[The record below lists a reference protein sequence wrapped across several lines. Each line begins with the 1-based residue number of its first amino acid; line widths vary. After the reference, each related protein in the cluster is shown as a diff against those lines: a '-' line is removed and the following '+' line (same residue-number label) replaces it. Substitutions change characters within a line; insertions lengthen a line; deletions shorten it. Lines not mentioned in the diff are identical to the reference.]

1 MPSYTVKAHVL
12 QYLLVSA
19 LPETGQTLETPEE
32 VGTRWQW
39 KELQVCKCFIQFCFQ
54 FGGLTDTFQTV

>member
-1 MPSYTVKAHVL
+1 MSSYTVKAHVL

-19 LPETGQTLETPEE
+19 LPEAGQTLETPKE
-32 VGTRWQW
+32 VGNRWQW
-39 KELQVCKCFIQFCFQ
+39 KGVQVCKLVIQFCFQ